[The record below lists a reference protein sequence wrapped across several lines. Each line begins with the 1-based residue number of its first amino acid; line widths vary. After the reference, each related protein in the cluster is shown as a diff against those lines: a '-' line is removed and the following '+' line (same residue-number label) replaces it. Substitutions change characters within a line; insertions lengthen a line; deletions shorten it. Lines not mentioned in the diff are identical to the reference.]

1 VQVNAGG
8 TLGGFVR
15 LSGAITIASGGSI
28 APGNF
33 GTARLT
39 TKRALIFESDARY
52 DWEFNTINITVDVV
66 GAMEVTIGSGATFNP
81 SRLGDGALQIG
92 RFFVILEN
100 GGADPIGGTFEN
112 LSDGSV
118 IKVGSNKLQAE
129 YEGGDGND
137 LTLTV
142 VP

>member
-1 VQVNAGG
+1 M
-8 TLGGFVR
+8 GGFGRVT
-15 LSGAITIASGGSI
+15 GAITIASGGSI

-52 DWEFNTINITVDVV
+52 DWEFNTTNTTVDVV

-81 SRLGDGALQIG
+81 SRLGDGALEIG

-112 LSDGSV
+112 LSGGSG
-118 IKVGSNKLQAE
+118 IRVGSNKLQAD

>member
-1 VQVNAGG
+1 VAGA
-8 TLGGFVR
+8 V
-15 LSGAITIASGGSI
+15 TIASGGSI

-39 TKRALIFESDARY
+39 TKRALIFEPDGRY
-52 DWEFNTINITVDVV
+52 DWEFNTIDTTVDVV
-66 GAMEVTIGSGATFNP
+66 GAMEVTIASGAMFNP
-81 SRLGDGALQIG
+81 SRLGGGRLPIG
-92 RFFVILEN
+92 KRFVILEN
-100 GGADPIGGTFEN
+100 GGADPISGTFEN
-112 LSDGSV
+112 LADGNL
-118 IKVGSNKLQAE
+118 IRVGSNNFQAD